1 MKNLFFILFISAV
14 ITNLIMKIDEI
25 SFERSTHSKFDIF
38 KFELPGGKANL
49 QQTIEKWNTTEQKEF
64 ILKQLGYDYIF
75 MSLFFPSILVLGF
88 FVIEI
93 IQDKTKNTS
102 VLNILKWVALF
113 QLIAWLFDFCE
124 NIRLEKWIIQ
134 NAVGNMFL
142 FEPMVYAKFSIAIIG
157 LILPLFF
164 LIKSKF
170 NAS

>member
-1 MKNLFFILFISAV
+1 MR
-14 ITNLIMKIDEI
+14 IDEN
-25 SFERSTHSKFDIF
+25 SFELSTHTKFYIF
-38 KFELPGGKANL
+38 KFELPSGKIKL
-49 QQTIEKWNTTEQKEF
+49 QQTIEEWNTTKQKEF

-75 MSLFFPSILVLGF
+75 MSLLFPSILVLGF

-93 IQDKTKNTS
+93 IQDKTKNAT

-142 FEPMVYAKFSIAIIG
+142 FEPMVYVKFYIAIIG

>member
-1 MKNLFFILFISAV
+1 MKNLFLILFVSA
-14 ITNLIMKIDEI
+14 ILTNFIMKIDEN
-25 SFERSTHSKFDIF
+25 SFEQSTQTKFDIF

-88 FVIEI
+88 FVIDI

-124 NIRLEKWIIQ
+124 NIRLEKWISQ
-134 NAVGNMFL
+134 NIVGNMFL

-157 LILPLFF
+157 LILPLIF
-164 LIKSKF
+164 LLKSKF
-170 NAS
+170 SSS